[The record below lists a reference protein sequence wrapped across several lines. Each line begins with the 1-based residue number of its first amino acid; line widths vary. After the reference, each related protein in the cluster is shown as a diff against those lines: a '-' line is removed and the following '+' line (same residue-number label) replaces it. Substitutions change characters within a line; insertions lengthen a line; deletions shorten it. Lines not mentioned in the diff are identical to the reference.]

1 MKISDVLAISGKPGL
16 FKILASSTKNL
27 VVESMID
34 GKRSSVPGTIRV
46 SSLSDITMY
55 TLKEDVPL
63 KDIIHSMHEKTEGKA
78 AISHN
83 SSPQEVKDF
92 CDSVISDLDHDR
104 VYASD
109 LRKLVQWYNLL
120 VAQKALPFEP
130 EDKDEDKD
138 EKQSDDSKD
147 SKDSK
152 NSSTKKATKSTKVSK
167 PKGGGKSAV
176 KKTSKKTPKGKT
188 SGTHAP
194 KKG

>member
-147 SKDSK
+147 SK